1 MSERDAAAKAQQ
13 PAGPT
18 IGIADDHPIMRS
30 ALRGA
35 LEGLVPAPRFV
46 EAQDLPGTLALAAGF
61 SPPEVLLM
69 DLRMPGVDGSEGVAA
84 VRRAAPSLPI
94 AVVSAIDDASLVRAL
109 FELGVAAFI
118 PKTEPPEVIVAAV
131 RIVLGGGQYFPPR
144 LLLDPIAAAP
154 SPTGE
159 AATLTERQRDVL
171 RLLARGL
178 PNKLI
183 ARDLGLTEG
192 TVKVHLLAIFR
203 ALGARNRT
211 DAVLIAQRLGLP
223 EA

>member
-1 MSERDAAAKAQQ
+1 M
-13 PAGPT
+13 
-18 IGIADDHPIMRS
+18 
-30 ALRGA
+30 
-35 LEGLVPAPRFV
+35 
-46 EAQDLPGTLALAAGF
+46 LPEPVA
-61 SPPEVLLM
+61 E
-69 DLRMPGVDGSEGVAA
+69 DGHRVA
-84 VRRAAPSLPI
+84 R
-94 AVVSAIDDASLVRAL
+94 
-109 FELGVAAFI
+109 
-118 PKTEPPEVIVAAV
+118 AV

-159 AATLTERQRDVL
+159 AAMLTERQRDVL

>member
-1 MSERDAAAKAQQ
+1 
-13 PAGPT
+13 
-18 IGIADDHPIMRS
+18 MRS

-35 LEGLVPAPRFV
+35 LERLDPAPRFV
-46 EAQDLPGTLALAAGF
+46 EAEDLSGALALIAG
-61 SPPEVLLM
+61 SPPPDVLLM
-69 DLRMPGVDGSEGVAA
+69 DLRMPGVDGPEGVAA

-94 AVVSAIDDASLVRAL
+94 AVVSATDDASLVRAL

-131 RIVLGGGQYFPPR
+131 RVVLGGGQYFPPR

-159 AATLTERQRDVL
+159 AAMLTERQRDVL

-211 DAVLIAQRLGLP
+211 DAVLIAQRRGLP

>member
-1 MSERDAAAKAQQ
+1 MDERG
-13 PAGPT
+13 AGPT

-35 LEGLVPAPRFV
+35 LEALAPAPRFV
-46 EAQDLPGTLALAAGF
+46 EAQDLPGTLALTAGI
-61 SPPEVLLM
+61 PPPDLLLM
-69 DLRMPGVDGSEGVAA
+69 DLRMPGVEGTDGVAA
-84 VRRAAPSLPI
+84 VRRAAPALPI

-144 LLLDPIAAAP
+144 LLLDPIAAPPSATAP
-154 SPTGE
+154 AGI
-159 AATLTERQRDVL
+159 LTERQRDVL
-171 RLLARGL
+171 RLLAQGL
-178 PNKLI
+178 PNKVI

-211 DAVLIAQRLGLP
+211 DAVLIAQRRGLP
-223 EA
+223 ET